1 MLEYRGNDEEKDM
14 GTVDSL
20 NTFLSIG
27 VWLLVKDQQV
37 EGAEP
42 ASSTDLLH
50 EILTLREKSEWLDR
64 ELSGR
69 ALLSDTIV
77 DENGDLVT
85 GVNISISAPD
95 WWGKCGYVRHC

>member
-95 WWGKCGYVRHC
+95 WWGKCGDVRHC